1 MKQQLSEENVKALVS
16 YRLNRAKETLAE
28 VPNLRDMGYYN
39 TAINRLY
46 YAPQGKIVYIRNREF
61 VVML

>member
-1 MKQQLSEENVKALVS
+1 MKQQLSEENVKALVT

-28 VPNLRDMGYYN
+28 VPNIRDMGYYN

-46 YAPQGKIVYIRNREF
+46 YA
-61 VVML
+61 VVLDV

>member
-1 MKQQLSEENVKALVS
+1 MKQQLSEENVNALVS
-16 YRLNRAKETLAE
+16 YRLSRAKETLAE

-39 TAINRLY
+39 TA
-46 YAPQGKIVYIRNREF
+46 PQGKIVYIRNREF

>member
-1 MKQQLSEENVKALVS
+1 MKQQLSEENVKALVT

-46 YAPQGKIVYIRNREF
+46 YACYYALVALLIKNHI
-61 VVML
+61 